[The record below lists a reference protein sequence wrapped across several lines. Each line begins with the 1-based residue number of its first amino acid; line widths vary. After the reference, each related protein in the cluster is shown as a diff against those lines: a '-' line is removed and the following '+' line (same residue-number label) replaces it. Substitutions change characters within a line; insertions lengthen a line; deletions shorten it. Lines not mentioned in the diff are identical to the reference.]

1 VRGKIIISWLKLQ
14 MIGCINTKEKLRK
27 NASCYKSLLKADFNV
42 DFKNGSNDNDKKL
55 GKSVGGNYDS

>member
-1 VRGKIIISWLKLQ
+1 
-14 MIGCINTKEKLRK
+14 MIGCMNTKEKLRK

-55 GKSVGGNYDS
+55 GIRRREL